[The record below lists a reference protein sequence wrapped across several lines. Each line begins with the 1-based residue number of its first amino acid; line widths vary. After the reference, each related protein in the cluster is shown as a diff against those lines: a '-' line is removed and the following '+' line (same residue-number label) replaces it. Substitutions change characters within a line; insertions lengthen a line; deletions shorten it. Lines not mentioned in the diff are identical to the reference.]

1 MALKD
6 LTGGDPQVVDLN
18 DPQVRDE
25 CANGFLWQKLKLW
38 MKQVGPLG
46 PRCPQPLR
54 RQTHTVPSR
63 AALMARRAQGSL
75 CGCCYSLPRGQK
87 REVAFD
93 GGIIRG
99 HAYGIIDVREHKD
112 LRFLQAPRRPSTA
125 APTPMRTRRA
135 RWGRGWVLRA
145 RTAAGQVRNPWGM
158 KEWCGPW
165 ADYAPEWQ
173 NLDADAP
180 QWMRS
185 TPSSPGAGGRARVL
199 TGGGGGAQGLRPG
212 QRWDVLDALRGLVQV
227 RAPARRPAY
236 WAGGRRPG
244 RGAQVLQY
252 AVRVHTVP
260 VLVVGGACEGPMG
273 RRNQLGRLPGEEE

>member
-1 MALKD
+1 VRAAAAGTMTMALKD

-25 CANGFLWQKLKLW
+25 CDNGFLWQKLKLW
-38 MKQVGPLG
+38 MKQVGPRG
-46 PRCPQPLR
+46 PRSPQ
-54 RQTHTVPSR
+54 SR

-112 LRFLQAPRRPSTA
+112 LRFLQAPHRPSTA
-125 APTPMRTRRA
+125 TPTPMRTRRA
-135 RWGRGWVLRA
+135 RWCRGWVLRA
-145 RTAAGQVRNPWGM
+145 CTAAGQVRNPWGM
-158 KEWCGPW
+158 KEWCGRW

-185 TPSSPGAGGRARVL
+185 APSPPGAGRAGARADRWRGRRAGTTSRPTMGCSGCSSR
-199 TGGGGGAQGLRPG
+199 TGAG
-212 QRWDVLDALRGLVQV
+212 
-227 RAPARRPAY
+227 ARRVQLVRKE
-236 WAGGRRPG
+236 GRD
-244 RGAQVLQY
+244 VSS
-252 AVRVHTVP
+252 
-260 VLVVGGACEGPMG
+260 
-273 RRNQLGRLPGEEE
+273 